1 MLIPLT
7 AASQRS
13 SRRGFRRDVEIMD
26 VLMAV
31 EKEEKELIIETETA
45 VSMDSLKSR
54 SRQLIETAC
63 HGSNTRAQ
71 VKKPQRG
78 GS

>member
-1 MLIPLT
+1 
-7 AASQRS
+7 
-13 SRRGFRRDVEIMD
+13 MD